1 MFIRYEDYTTRIFPV
16 RPFLLVWLL
25 TVILLVAFSF
35 LVAIHALASF
45 WLFIPLLLLIVVAFD
60 TFQNKSTL
68 RKNYPLVGRL
78 RYLFESV
85 RPELRQYFFE
95 GELDGKPFNRRQRSI
110 VYQRAKNVKQTISF
124 GMQDDPN
131 RIGYEWAAHTV
142 YPKKAD
148 PTTFKVLIGNFQCTH
163 PYDGS
168 IFNIG
173 AMSYGAMSKTAI
185 ESLNKGA
192 AKGNFAHNTGEGGI
206 SEYHLHGADI
216 IWQIGTGYFG
226 CRNDDGSFSETLF
239 VTNACLPQVK
249 MIELKLSQGAKP
261 GHGGLLPAEKNTP
274 EIAKIRNIAPYKT
287 VHSPA
292 AHSAFGNATEMV
304 YFLGKLRHLS
314 GGKPVGFKI
323 CIGRKEEF
331 TDIIQAIDDVGIIP
345 DFITID
351 GAEGGTGAAPLEFI
365 DYMGMALVDALVFAN
380 NTLREFG
387 LKKHIK
393 IIASGK
399 MITAFDIAK
408 TIALGADACYSSRG
422 MMFALGC
429 IQALICDSGNCPV
442 GITTQDKSLY
452 KGIDITDKSE
462 RVANFH
468 KNTMKALA
476 DFIGACGFEKPDEL
490 IPEIFFKRTKQ
501 NLNQS
506 YAELYFRQNK
516 KNNGSRFI
524 HNFKKALS

>member
-1 MFIRYEDYTTRIFPV
+1 MNQHSAQIPL
-16 RPFLLVWLL
+16 RPFVLIWLITILLLVVL
-25 TVILLVAFSF
+25 SF
-35 LVAIHALASF
+35 LVAIHLLAQF
-45 WLFIPLLLLIVVAFD
+45 WLFVPLLLLSLVVID
-60 TFQNKSTL
+60 TLQNKSSL
-68 RKNYPLVGRL
+68 RRNYPLVGRL
-78 RYLFESV
+78 RYLFESI

-95 GELDGKPFNRRQRSI
+95 GELDGRPFNRRQRSI
-110 VYQRAKNVKQTISF
+110 VYQRAKDVKQTISF

-148 PTTFKVLIGNFQCTH
+148 PSTFRVLIGNRQCTH
-163 PYDGS
+163 PYNCS
-168 IFNIG
+168 IVSIG
-173 AMSYGAMSKTAI
+173 AMSFGAMSPTAI
-185 ESLNKGA
+185 SALNKGA
-192 AKGNFAHNTGEGGI
+192 AKGGFAHNTGEGGI

-239 VTNACLPQVK
+239 TKNAALPQVK

-261 GHGGLLPAEKNTP
+261 GQGGLLPAQKNTP
-274 EIAKIRNIAPYKT
+274 EIARIRNIVPYKT

-292 AHSAFGNATEMV
+292 AHSAFGSATELV
-304 YFLGKLRHLS
+304 YFLDKLRHLS
-314 GGKPVGFKI
+314 GGKPIGFKI
-323 CIGRKEEF
+323 CIGRKQEF
-331 TDIIQAIDDVGIIP
+331 ADIVQAIHATGIIP

-365 DYMGMALVDALVFAN
+365 DYMGMALTDALVYASN
-380 NTLREFG
+380 ILTEFG

-399 MITAFDIAK
+399 IITAFDIAK
-408 TIALGADACYSSRG
+408 AISLGADTCYSSRG

-442 GITTQDKSLY
+442 GITTQKKSLY
-452 KGIDITDKSE
+452 KGLDVTDKSE
-462 RVANFH
+462 RVFNFH

-476 DFIGACGFEKPDEL
+476 DFIGACGFKTPDEL
-490 IPEIFFKRTKQ
+490 TPDIFFKRTEQ

-506 YAELYFRQNK
+506 FSELYFGRIK
-516 KNNGSRFI
+516 KYREPYFFRN
-524 HNFKKALS
+524 

>member
-1 MFIRYEDYTTRIFPV
+1 MNTHNIHIPV

-35 LVAIHALASF
+35 MVAIQALAQF
-45 WLFIPLLLLIVVAFD
+45 WLFIPLLLLTLVAFD
-60 TFQNKSTL
+60 TFQNKSSL

-85 RPELRQYFFE
+85 RPEIRQYFFE

-148 PTTFKVLIGNFQCTH
+148 PATFKVLIGNFQCTS
-163 PYDGS
+163 PYESS

-173 AMSYGAMSKTAI
+173 AMSYGSMSKTAI
-185 ESLNKGA
+185 ASLNKGA
-192 AKGNFAHNTGEGGI
+192 SKGGFAHNTGEGGI

-226 CRNDDGSFSETLF
+226 CRNDDGSFSESLF
-239 VTNACLPQVK
+239 ATNASLPQVK

-287 VHSPA
+287 VHSPS
-292 AHSAFGNATEMV
+292 AHNAFSNATELA
-304 YFLGKLRHLS
+304 YFLGKLRNLAD
-314 GGKPVGFKI
+314 GKPIGFKL

-331 TDIIQAIDDVGIIP
+331 ADIVKAITETGVIP

-365 DYMGMALVDALVFAN
+365 DYMGMSLTDALVYAYT
-380 NTLREFG
+380 TLVEFG
-387 LKKHIK
+387 LKEHIK

-408 TIALGADACYSSRG
+408 AISLGADACYSSRG

-429 IQALICDSGNCPV
+429 IQALICDTGKCPV
-442 GITTQDKSLY
+442 GITTQDKLLY

-468 KNTMKALA
+468 KNTMRALA
-476 DFIGACGFEKPDEL
+476 DFTGACGFEKHHEL
-490 IPEIFFKRTKQ
+490 VPEIFFKRTEQ
-501 NLNQS
+501 NLNKS
-506 YAELYFRQNK
+506 FAELYFSHDK
-516 KNNGSRFI
+516 KLRELYFTRN
-524 HNFKKALS
+524 

>member
-1 MFIRYEDYTTRIFPV
+1 MNLHKLHI
-16 RPFLLVWLL
+16 PFLLIWLV
-25 TVILLVAFSF
+25 TVILLVTFTI
-35 LVAIHALASF
+35 LVVNHTIAVV
-45 WLFIPLLLLIVVAFD
+45 WLVIPLLLLALVAFD
-60 TFQNKSTL
+60 TFQNKRAIL
-68 RKNYPLVGRL
+68 KNYPVIGRL
-78 RYLFESV
+78 RYLLESF

-95 GELDGKPFNRRQRSI
+95 NELDGKPFNRRQRSI

-148 PTTFKVLIGNFQCTH
+148 PASFRVLIGNFQCRH
-163 PYDGS
+163 PYNSS

-173 AMSYGAMSKTAI
+173 AMSFGALSKTAI
-185 ESLNKGA
+185 SSLNKGA
-192 AKGNFAHNTGEGGI
+192 ARGGFAHNTGEGGI

-216 IWQIGTGYFG
+216 IFQIGTGYFG
-226 CRNDDGSFSETLF
+226 ARNDDGSFSETLF
-239 VTNACLPQVK
+239 ASKALLPQVK

-261 GHGGLLPAEKNTP
+261 GHGGLLPAIKNTP
-274 EIAKIRNIAPYKT
+274 EIAQIRHVEPYKT
-287 VHSPA
+287 VHSPS
-292 AHSAFGNATEMV
+292 AHTAFSNATELIH
-304 YFLGKLRHLS
+304 FLGKLRELS
-314 GGKPVGFKI
+314 GGKPIGFKI

-331 TDIIQAIDDVGIIP
+331 TDIIRAISETGIIP
-345 DFITID
+345 DFISID

-365 DYMGMALVDALVFAN
+365 DYMGMALTDALVFAN
-380 NTLREFG
+380 NTLKEFD

-393 IIASGK
+393 IIVSGK
-399 MITAFDIAK
+399 MITAFDISK
-408 TIALGADACYSSRG
+408 VLALGADACYSSRG

-429 IQALICDSGNCPV
+429 IQALICDSDRCPV

-452 KGIDITDKSE
+452 KGIDIADKSE

-476 DFIGACGFEKPDEL
+476 SFIGACGFQKPDEL
-490 IPEIFFKRTKQ
+490 TPDIFFKRTEQ

-506 YAELYFRQNK
+506 FADFYFMQNK
-516 KNNGSRFI
+516 KNKESI
-524 HNFKKALS
+524 